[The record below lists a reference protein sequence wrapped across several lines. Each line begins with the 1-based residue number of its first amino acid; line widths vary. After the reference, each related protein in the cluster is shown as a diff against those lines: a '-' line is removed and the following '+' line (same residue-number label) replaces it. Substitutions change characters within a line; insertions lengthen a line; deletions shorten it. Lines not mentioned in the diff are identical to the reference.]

1 MINKMLDNCFQT
13 ELNTRVEEV
22 REDNGLYWH
31 CFRDTIFYQ
40 GKGGMADDTGM
51 INKRPVKGL
60 KVEEG
65 RFWHLLDEKLEGN
78 VFMNVNPHMRF
89 LKCQAHT
96 AQHLISALVESIYG
110 VQTVSHHVGTDEC
123 YVEFDLCDFN
133 KKMAIELQVT
143 CNGLI
148 RDDLDVT
155 ILYPSQ
161 KDARQLCPN
170 KKLPSEDIRL
180 VRIGNLDVT
189 PCGCMHV
196 PSLRYLQMVQIIG
209 YEKSSRGY
217 RIRYACGD
225 QLLNNITQRYEV
237 LDEACETL
245 SVPHIYLN
253 TGISKLIAQK
263 GAMQKELEDWRR
275 RYFDKECQDVVQTEK
290 SCLYKRCDGYTAA
303 DVRQLAKMIV
313 ENSDKAVCFLIQEGD
328 KAKVVIA
335 KGAQSSYDLTGI
347 KRLLM
352 EKFQCKGG
360 GSAMFMEFGGVYSE
374 AMEAAL
380 QEMIDTA
387 E

>member
-1 MINKMLDNCFQT
+1 MINKMLDNCFRT
-13 ELNTRVEEV
+13 ELTTRVEEI

-31 CFRDTIFYQ
+31 CFKDTIFYQ

-60 KVEEG
+60 KVDEG

-78 VFMNVNPHMRF
+78 VFMNVNPHTRF

-123 YVEFDLCDFN
+123 YVEFDLRDFN

-148 RDDLDVT
+148 RDDLAVT

-161 KDARQLCPN
+161 KDAQLLCPN
-170 KKLPSEDIRL
+170 KKLPAGDIRL
-180 VRIGNLDVT
+180 VRIGNLDVV

-196 PSLRYLQMVQIIG
+196 PSLRYLQMIQIIG

-253 TGISKLIAQK
+253 TGISKLISQK
-263 GAMQKELEDWRR
+263 NMMQKELDGWRHL
-275 RYFDKECQDVVQTEK
+275 YFDKECEDVQKSEK
-290 SCLYKRCDGYTAA
+290 QCLYRRYDEYSAS
-303 DVRQLAKMIV
+303 DVRQLAKMIA
-313 ENSDKAVCFLIQEGD
+313 ENSDKAVCFVWKED
-328 KAKVVIA
+328 EKAKVILA
-335 KGAQSSYDLTGI
+335 KGKASTYDLKGL

-352 EKFQCKGG
+352 EEYHFKGG
-360 GSAMFMEFGGVYSE
+360 GSMIFMEFGGPYSE
-374 AMEAAL
+374 ELERSL
-380 QEMIDTA
+380 QSYINDHE
-387 E
+387 

>member
-1 MINKMLDNCFQT
+1 MINKMLDNCFKT
-13 ELNTRVEEV
+13 ELTTRVEEI

-31 CFRDTIFYQ
+31 CFKDTIFYQ

-60 KVEEG
+60 KVDEG
-65 RFWHLLDEKLEGN
+65 RFWHLLDEKMEGN
-78 VFMNVNPHMRF
+78 VFMNVNPHTRF

-123 YVEFDLCDFN
+123 YVEFDLRDFN

-148 RDDLDVT
+148 RDDLAVT

-161 KDARQLCPN
+161 KDAQLLCPN
-170 KKLPSEDIRL
+170 KKLPAGDIRL
-180 VRIGNLDVT
+180 VRIGNLDVV

-196 PSLRYLQMVQIIG
+196 PSLRYLQMIQIIG

-237 LDEACETL
+237 LDVACETL

-253 TGISKLIAQK
+253 TGISKLISQK
-263 GAMQKELEDWRR
+263 NLMQKELDGWRHL
-275 RYFDKECQDVVQTEK
+275 YFDKECEDVKKSEK
-290 SCLYKRCDGYTAA
+290 LCLYRRYDEYSAS
-303 DVRQLAKMIV
+303 DVRQLAKMIA
-313 ENSDKAVCFLIQEGD
+313 ENSDKAVCFVWKED
-328 KAKVVIA
+328 EKAKVILA
-335 KGAQSSYDLTGI
+335 KGKASTYDLKGL

-352 EKFQCKGG
+352 EEYHFKGG
-360 GSAMFMEFGGVYSE
+360 GSMIFMEFGGPYSDE
-374 AMEAAL
+374 LERSL
-380 QEMIDTA
+380 QSYINDHE
-387 E
+387 

>member
-1 MINKMLDNCFQT
+1 MINKMLDNCFRT
-13 ELNTRVEEV
+13 ELTTRVEEI

-31 CFRDTIFYQ
+31 CFKDTIFYQ

-60 KVEEG
+60 KVAEG
-65 RFWHLLDEKLEGN
+65 RFWHLLDEKMEGN
-78 VFMNVNPHMRF
+78 VFMNVNPHTRF

-123 YVEFDLCDFN
+123 YVEFDLRDFN

-148 RDDLDVT
+148 RDDLAVT

-161 KDARQLCPN
+161 KDAQLLCPN
-170 KKLPSEDIRL
+170 KKLPAGDIRL
-180 VRIGNLDVT
+180 VRIGNLDVV

-196 PSLRYLQMVQIIG
+196 PSLRYLQMIQIIG

-217 RIRYACGD
+217 RIRYAGGD

-253 TGISKLIAQK
+253 TGISKLISQK
-263 GAMQKELEDWRR
+263 NLMQKELDGWRHL
-275 RYFDKECQDVVQTEK
+275 YFDKECEDVKKSEK
-290 SCLYKRCDGYTAA
+290 LCLYRRYDEYSAS
-303 DVRQLAKMIV
+303 DVRQLAKMIT
-313 ENSDKAVCFLIQEGD
+313 ENSDKAVCFVWKED
-328 KAKVVIA
+328 EKAKVILA
-335 KGAQSSYDLTGI
+335 KSKTSTYDLKGI

-352 EKFQCKGG
+352 EEYHFKGG
-360 GSAMFMEFGGVYSE
+360 GSMIFMEFGGPYSE
-374 AMEAAL
+374 ELERTL
-380 QEMIDTA
+380 QSYINDHE
-387 E
+387 

>member
-1 MINKMLDNCFQT
+1 MINKMLDDCFKT
-13 ELNTRVEEV
+13 ELNTKVEEV
-22 REDNGLYWH
+22 REDHGLYWH
-31 CFRDTIFYQ
+31 CFKDTIFYQ
-40 GKGGMADDTGM
+40 GKGGMAEDSGM

-78 VFMNVNPHMRF
+78 VMMNVNPHTRF

-110 VQTVSHHVGTDEC
+110 VQTVSHHVGIDEC
-123 YVEFDLCDFN
+123 NVEFDLKEFN

-148 RDDLDVT
+148 RDDLPVT

-161 KDARQLCPN
+161 KEAQQLCPN
-170 KKLPSEDIRL
+170 KKLPAQDIRL
-180 VRIGNLDVT
+180 VRIGNLDIE

-196 PSLRYLQMVQIIG
+196 PSLRYLQMLQIIG
-209 YEKSSRGY
+209 FEKSSRGY
-217 RIRYACGD
+217 RILYACGD

-253 TGISKLIAQK
+253 TGIAKLIAQK
-263 GAMQKELEDWRR
+263 NAMQKELDGWRR
-275 RYFDKECQDVVQTEK
+275 LYFDKECKEIKEAAQP
-290 SCLYKRCDGYTAA
+290 CLYRAYTDYSAA
-303 DVRQLAKMIV
+303 DIRILAKMIA
-313 ENSDKAVCFLIQEGD
+313 ENSEKAVCFLWRENE
-328 KAKVVIA
+328 KAKVMLA
-335 KGAQSSYDLTGI
+335 KGEKSTYDLQPL
-347 KRLLM
+347 KRLLIDA
-352 EKFQCKGG
+352 FHFKGG
-360 GSAMFMEFGGVYSE
+360 GSLSFMEFGGTYTE
-374 AMEAAL
+374 QLETAL
-380 QEMIDTA
+380 QEMVQKG

>member
-1 MINKMLDNCFQT
+1 MINKMLDNCFKT
-13 ELNTRVEEV
+13 ELSTRVEEV

-31 CFRDTIFYQ
+31 CFKDTIFYQ
-40 GKGGMADDTGM
+40 GKGGMADDSGM

-60 KVEEG
+60 KVDEG
-65 RFWHLLDEKLEGN
+65 RYWHLLDEKLEGN
-78 VFMNVNPHMRF
+78 VFMNVNPHTRF

-123 YVEFDLCDFN
+123 YVEFDLRDFN

-161 KDARQLCPN
+161 KDAHLLCPN
-170 KKLPSEDIRL
+170 KKLPSDDIRL
-180 VRIGNLDVT
+180 VRIGNLDVV

-209 YEKSSRGY
+209 FEKSSRGY

-225 QLLNNITQRYEV
+225 QLLNNITQRYQV

-253 TGISKLIAQK
+253 TGISKLISQK
-263 GAMQKELEDWRR
+263 NLMQKELESWRHL
-275 RYFDKECQDVVQTEK
+275 YFDKECADVCK
-290 SCLYKRCDGYTAA
+290 SDQRCLYRRYEEYSASDL
-303 DVRQLAKMIV
+303 RLLAKMIV
-313 ENSDKAVCFLIQEGD
+313 ENCEKAICFLRREED
-328 KAKVVIA
+328 KAKVILA
-335 KGAQSSYDLTGI
+335 KGTTSTYDLKPI
-347 KRLLM
+347 KRLLI
-352 EKFQCKGG
+352 EEHHFKGG
-360 GSAMFMEFGGVYSE
+360 GSMTFMEFGGAYSE
-374 AMEAAL
+374 EL
-380 QEMIDTA
+380 ETNLRSLIEQYN
-387 E
+387 